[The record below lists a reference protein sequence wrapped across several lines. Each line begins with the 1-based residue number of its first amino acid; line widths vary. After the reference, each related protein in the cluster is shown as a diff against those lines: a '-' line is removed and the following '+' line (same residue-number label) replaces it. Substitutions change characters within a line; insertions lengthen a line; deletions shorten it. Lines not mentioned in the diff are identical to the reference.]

1 MRGRLIF
8 AFRADIRRIDA
19 GAVQADIDPD
29 FKEPRLV
36 DQNDDGVPDGQRPE
50 LPVVSVPCQLE
61 PKTFDDLQMMAAG
74 NSPRNDL
81 TLVFHF
87 RDLERLGLI
96 DRATGTPGI
105 ANGDRL
111 DAIRTRRGVLV
122 QRIPTRP
129 GLYATEL
136 TQRGFGLGRTP
147 KRNLLMARFSS
158 RPTAT
163 RRTA

>member
-8 AFRADIRRIDA
+8 AFRADIRPVDA
-19 GAVQADIDPD
+19 RAVEAGIDPD
-29 FKEPRLV
+29 FKEPRLI

-50 LPVVSVPCQLE
+50 LPVVSIPCQLE

-87 RDLERLGLI
+87 RDLERLGLV
-96 DRATGTPGI
+96 DSRTGTPGI

-111 DAIRTRRGVLV
+111 EAIRTSRGVLV
-122 QRIPTRP
+122 QRIPTPP

-136 TQRGFGLGRTP
+136 TQRGFGLGRVP